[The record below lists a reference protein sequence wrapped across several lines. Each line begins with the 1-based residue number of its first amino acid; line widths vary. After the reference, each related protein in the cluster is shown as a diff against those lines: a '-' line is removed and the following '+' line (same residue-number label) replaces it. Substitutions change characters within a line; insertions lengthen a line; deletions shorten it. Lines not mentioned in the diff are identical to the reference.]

1 MRVNIYQTKNPN
13 SWIKGCNSLS
23 TGIAYRAGLIG
34 VIWFFYQLDNPSI
47 ASLSDC
53 AEDLALTATALST
66 SQGGDG
72 VLGGV
77 AALNP
82 SHFKVS
88 CASSG

>member
-47 ASLSDC
+47 ASLSYADNKQGSM
-53 AEDLALTATALST
+53 LAIVF
-66 SQGGDG
+66 G
-72 VLGGV
+72 
-77 AALNP
+77 
-82 SHFKVS
+82 FE
-88 CASSG
+88 